1 MSQLRA
7 NVAANVAT
15 LTAAVNLRANI
26 ADPIFTG
33 VPQAPTAPA
42 AVANGQLATTA
53 YVTRAVETLN
63 VATTAVMVTKAP
75 LISPA
80 LTGVPTAP
88 TASYLQNTTQI
99 ATTAFVQSVA
109 SNLNTQLTSNAAV
122 QGAQIQLRAT
132 IASPAFTGTPT
143 APTPAGQDS
152 SSSIATT
159 AFTMG
164 EISRLRT
171 SVQTLLDLKSNLN
184 SPTFT
189 GDPRAPTPTYPVDST
204 GYTKIA
210 TAEYVQIVRD
220 GITASLNSGTTAL
233 TSAIALKADKNSPIL
248 TGTPLSVTPPAGD
261 NTTKIATTAFVQG
274 ELSALTYL
282 APKASPALTGLPTA
296 PTPPAGTNNTLIAT
310 TEFVQ
315 AAVTGVN
322 TLWQG
327 AHRYV
332 STATPLAGQGV
343 DGDVWFQ
350 V

>member
-1 MSQLRA
+1 
-7 NVAANVAT
+7 
-15 LTAAVNLRANI
+15 
-26 ADPIFTG
+26 
-33 VPQAPTAPA
+33 
-42 AVANGQLATTA
+42 
-53 YVTRAVETLN
+53 
-63 VATTAVMVTKAP
+63 
-75 LISPA
+75 
-80 LTGVPTAP
+80 
-88 TASYLQNTTQI
+88 
-99 ATTAFVQSVA
+99 
-109 SNLNTQLTSNAAV
+109 
-122 QGAQIQLRAT
+122 
-132 IASPAFTGTPT
+132 
-143 APTPAGQDS
+143 
-152 SSSIATT
+152 
-159 AFTMG
+159 
-164 EISRLRT
+164 
-171 SVQTLLDLKSNLN
+171 
-184 SPTFT
+184 
-189 GDPRAPTPTYPVDST
+189 
-204 GYTKIA
+204 
-210 TAEYVQIVRD
+210 VQIVRD
-220 GITASLNSGTTAL
+220 GITASLSSGTSAL
-233 TSAIALKADKNSPIL
+233 TSAIALKADKNSPIF